1 LNILAFETSTEYC
14 SLALW
19 FHNKMYTKE
28 IQADQQHSKLLLPM
42 LQKLLAETEVSLT
55 QLDGIAFGA
64 GPGSFT
70 GLRIACGVAQ
80 GIAFANDLPIV
91 GISTLKALAHKIDHN
106 KMVVALDARM
116 HEIYYA
122 AYTKTSDDWQTII
135 EPVVCPPSQAP
146 LLAGDN
152 WIGCGSGFDVYKKE
166 LSSHLNGQIFH
177 IHTGLFPHAQEVAQ
191 LAIKTFQ
198 EGSGDSPDNVAPIY
212 VRNKVA
218 LKENER

>member
-1 LNILAFETSTEYC
+1 
-14 SLALW
+14 
-19 FHNKMYTKE
+19 
-28 IQADQQHSKLLLPM
+28 M
-42 LQKLLAETEVSLT
+42 LQELLAETETSLT
-55 QLDGIAFGA
+55 QLNGIAFGA

-80 GIAFANDLPIV
+80 GIAFANDLPIT
-91 GISTLKALAHKIDHN
+91 GISTLKALAHKIKHD
-106 KMVVALDARM
+106 KVVVALDARM

-122 AYTKTSDDWQTII
+122 AYMKTNNNWQTII
-135 EPVVCPPSQAP
+135 EPTVCPPAQAP
-146 LLAGDN
+146 LLPGDN
-152 WIGCGSGFDVYKKE
+152 WAAGGSGFDVYKKE
-166 LSSHLNGQIFH
+166 IPDRLNEKIVH
-177 IHTGLFPHAQEVAQ
+177 IHTGLFPHAREVAQ